1 MLKHSSKW
9 LVIVNNQQLKQS
21 ATKKKKRR
29 FEAFSS
35 SNLESISLENDDIPH
50 VPIVNLER
58 PLGMKAKKERLKKQ
72 KCKQGHHDGRKKKNE

>member
-9 LVIVNNQQLKQS
+9 LVIVNNQQLK
-21 ATKKKKRR
+21 KKRRR

-72 KCKQGHHDGRKKKNE
+72 KCKQGRHDGRKKKNE